1 MGKKNKIKVPK
12 EGADEKDKAKPS
24 PEKAAKRKLPAES
37 ADSETVEPT
46 KKVKKPAK
54 DSIVGGTTIAE
65 LPGIKIGKQKES
77 KRAKKRKKREEA
89 VQEKPK
95 EQTQEEIRQ
104 YLECWSSQREKWKFQ
119 KLKQIFIQKY
129 ILDENHI
136 DTDMWPVALEYLSGT
151 KGASRDLLIKNAET
165 VISEIDAAAE
175 ENESDTQ
182 QTSAKY
188 QRARE
193 LLQSLG

>member
-1 MGKKNKIKVPK
+1 MGKKSKVK
-12 EGADEKDKAKPS
+12 VAKDGAEEKDESKTS
-24 PEKAAKRKLPAES
+24 PEKAAKRKLTTES
-37 ADSETVEPT
+37 ADSEPAEPK
-46 KKVKKPAK
+46 KKVKKQAK

-65 LPGIKIGKQKES
+65 LPGIKIKQKES

-95 EQTQEEIRQ
+95 EQTQEEIRS
-104 YLECWSSQREKWKFQ
+104 YLECWNSQREKWKFQ

-136 DTDMWPVALEYLSGT
+136 DGDLWPVALEYLSGT

-182 QTSAKY
+182 QTSTKY

>member
-1 MGKKNKIKVPK
+1 MGKKNKVKAPK
-12 EGADEKDKAKPS
+12 ESVDEKDGSKSS
-24 PEKAAKRKLPAES
+24 PEKAAKRKLAAES
-37 ADSETVEPT
+37 VDSEPVEQT
-46 KKVKKPAK
+46 KKAKKQGK

-65 LPGIKIGKQKES
+65 LPGIKIKQKES
-77 KRAKKRKKREEA
+77 KRAKRRKKREEA

-119 KLKQIFIQKY
+119 KLKQIFIQKH

-136 DTDMWPVALEYLSGT
+136 DADMWPTALEYLSGT
-151 KGASRDLLIKNAET
+151 KGASRELLVKNAET

-182 QTSAKY
+182 QTSTKY